1 MGRRMKAVVKLKP
14 SPGAEL
20 RLVDLPQIE
29 PDEVLVRVEA
39 TSICGTDV
47 HIYNWDPWSQERIR
61 ARNLPQILGHEVA
74 GEVVDVGKQVRYIK
88 VGDYVSAE
96 THIYHPRDL
105 QALLGQFHLG
115 ERMKILGVDC
125 DGAFAEYFAIPETIC
140 WVNDRSIPPE
150 FATLQEPLGNAVYAV
165 LGEDNDVAGKSMVL
179 IGDGP
184 IALFAVGVA
193 RCSGVTQ
200 IFLVGM
206 SKHNMEI
213 GRRMG
218 ADFVIDAK
226 RKDEDRVA
234 YIREYTGGYGADIV
248 LEMTG
253 SQQGIEEGIQMLR
266 RGGRFT
272 AFGIATQST
281 LQIDYNNGIVFKGAQ
296 IQGISGRKIFDTW
309 YRVRNFLSSGRLDIS
324 PVITHM
330 FPLEDY
336 EKGFKASLALPR
348 RSAKI
353 VLFPQEEELK
363 KAQARMAE
371 RGLAPKGAK

>member
-1 MGRRMKAVVKLKP
+1 MGERMKAVVKSQP
-14 SPGAEL
+14 APGAEL
-20 RLVDLPQIE
+20 RLVNIPQPK
-29 PDEVLVRVEA
+29 PDEVLVKVQA

-47 HIYNWDPWSQERIR
+47 HIYEWDPWSQGRIG
-61 ARNLPQILGHEVA
+61 ANNLPQILGHEVA
-74 GEVVDVGKQVRYIK
+74 GEVVEVGKEVRQIK

-105 QALLGQFHLG
+105 QTLLGQPHLG

-125 DGAFAEYFAIPETIC
+125 DGAFAEYFAIPESVC

-150 FATLQEPLGNAVYAV
+150 LATLQEPLGNAVYAV
-165 LGEDNDVAGKSMVL
+165 LGEDHDVAGRSMVL

-206 SKHNMEI
+206 SEHNMEI
-213 GRRMG
+213 GRKMG
-218 ADFVIDAK
+218 ADYLLDAK
-226 RKDEDRVA
+226 RQDEDRVA
-234 YIREYTGGYGADIV
+234 YIREHTAGYGADIV
-248 LEMTG
+248 LELTG
-253 SQQGIEEGIQMLR
+253 SKQGIEEGFQMLR

-330 FPLEDY
+330 FKLEEY
-336 EKGFKASLALPR
+336 EKGFQASLALPR
-348 RSAKI
+348 RSAKV
-353 VLFPQEEELK
+353 VLFPDEEELR

-371 RGLAPKGAK
+371 RGLTPEGTK

>member
-1 MGRRMKAVVKLKP
+1 MGQRMKAVVKLKP

-20 RLVDLPQIE
+20 NLIDLPQIK

-47 HIYNWDPWSQERIR
+47 HIYNWDTWSQERIGTK
-61 ARNLPQILGHEVA
+61 NLPQILGHEVA
-74 GEVVDVGKQVRYIK
+74 GEVVEVGKQVRQIK

-105 QALLGQFHLG
+105 QTLLGQSHLG

-125 DGAFAEYFAIPETIC
+125 DGAFAEYFAIPEIVC

-193 RCSGVTQ
+193 HCCGVTQ

-206 SKHNMEI
+206 SEHNMEI

-218 ADFVIDAK
+218 ADYLLDAK
-226 RKDEDRVA
+226 RKGQNRANLIKDHTA
-234 YIREYTGGYGADIV
+234 GYGADIV
-248 LEMTG
+248 LELTG
-253 SQQGIEEGIQMLR
+253 SQQGIEEGFQMLR

-272 AFGIATQST
+272 AFGIATQSS
-281 LQIDYNNGIVFKGAQ
+281 LLLDYNNGIVFKGAH
-296 IQGISGRKIFDTW
+296 IQGISGRKIYDTW

-324 PVITHM
+324 PVITHLLK
-330 FPLEDY
+330 LEDY

-363 KAQARMAE
+363 KAEARMAK
-371 RGLAPKGAK
+371 RKK

>member
-1 MGRRMKAVVKLKP
+1 MGQKMKAVVKTQP
-14 SPGAEL
+14 APGAEL
-20 RLVDLPQIE
+20 RLVDLPQPK
-29 PDEVLVRVEA
+29 PDEVLVKVEA

-47 HIYNWDPWSQERIR
+47 HIYNWDPWSQERIG
-61 ARNLPQILGHEVA
+61 AKNLPQILGHEVA
-74 GEVVDVGKQVRYIK
+74 GEVMEVGTEVRQIK

-105 QALLGQFHLG
+105 QTLLGQSHLG

-125 DGAFAEYFAIPETIC
+125 DGAFAEYFAIPESVC
-140 WVNDRSIPPE
+140 WVNNRSIPPE
-150 FATLQEPLGNAVYAV
+150 LATLQEPLGNAVYAV
-165 LGEDNDVAGKSMVL
+165 LGEDNDVAGRSMVL

-206 SKHNMEI
+206 SEHNMEI
-213 GRRMG
+213 GRKMG
-218 ADFVIDAK
+218 ADYVIDAK
-226 RKDEDRVA
+226 RKDEDRIA
-234 YIREYTGGYGADIV
+234 YIKEHTAGYGADIV
-248 LEMTG
+248 LELTG
-253 SQQGIEEGIQMLR
+253 SKQGVEEGLQMLR

-330 FPLEDY
+330 FKLEDY
-336 EKGFKASLALPR
+336 EKGFEASLALPR

-353 VLFPQEEELK
+353 VLFPQEEELR
-363 KAQARMAE
+363 KAQVRMAE
-371 RGLAPKGAK
+371 RKR

>member
-1 MGRRMKAVVKLKP
+1 MGQRMKAVVKTKP
-14 SPGAEL
+14 EPGVEL
-20 RLVDLPQIE
+20 NLVDLPQLE
-29 PDEVLVRVEA
+29 PDEVLVKVEA

-47 HIYNWDPWSQERIR
+47 HIYNWDPWSQERIG
-61 ARNLPQILGHEVA
+61 ARGLPQILGHEVA
-74 GEVVDVGKQVRYIK
+74 GEVAEVGREVRHIK

-105 QALLGQFHLG
+105 QTFVGQSHLG

-125 DGAFAEYFAIPETIC
+125 DGAFAEYLAIPEIVC

-150 FATLQEPLGNAVYAV
+150 FATVQEPLGNAVYAV

-184 IALFAVGVA
+184 ISLFAVGVA
-193 RCSGVTQ
+193 RCCGVTR

-206 SKHNMEI
+206 SDHNMEI

-218 ADFVIDAK
+218 ADYLLDAK
-226 RKDEDRVA
+226 RKDEDRVT
-234 YIREYTGGYGADIV
+234 YIRDHTAGYGADIV

-253 SQQGIEEGIQMLR
+253 SRQGIEEGFQMLR

-272 AFGIATQST
+272 AFGIASQSS
-281 LQIDYNNGIVFKGAQ
+281 LPLDYNNGIVFKGAQ
-296 IQGISGRKIFDTW
+296 IHGINGRRIFDTW
-309 YRVRNFLSSGRLDIS
+309 YRVRNFLSSRRLDIS
-324 PVITHM
+324 PVITHL
-330 FPLEDY
+330 FKLADY
-336 EKGFKASLALPR
+336 ERGFRTSLALPR

-353 VLFPQEEELK
+353 VLFPREEDLK
-363 KAQARMAE
+363 KAQARMAS
-371 RGLAPKGAK
+371 RR